1 MSILIALHALAAT
14 VWVGG
19 MFFALLVLKPTTSE
33 RLESSTRLS
42 LWRDALRRFFPWV
55 WLAILLLPITGF
67 WMIFAYLGGMA
78 NAGWHIH
85 TMLTLGIVMILLFLH
100 LFFAPYRRLRRAVD
114 MGNFEA
120 GAQNLNQIR
129 RLVGINLVLGLIVIA
144 IAVAGRYL

>member
-33 RLESSTRLS
+33 LLESSTRLS

-78 NAGWHIH
+78 NVGWHIH

-144 IAVAGRYL
+144 ISAAGRYL

>member
-78 NAGWHIH
+78 NIGWHIH

-100 LFFAPYRRLRRAVD
+100 LFFAPYGRLRRAVD

-129 RLVGINLVLGLIVIA
+129 RLVGVNLASGLIVIA
-144 IAVAGRYL
+144 TAVAGRYL